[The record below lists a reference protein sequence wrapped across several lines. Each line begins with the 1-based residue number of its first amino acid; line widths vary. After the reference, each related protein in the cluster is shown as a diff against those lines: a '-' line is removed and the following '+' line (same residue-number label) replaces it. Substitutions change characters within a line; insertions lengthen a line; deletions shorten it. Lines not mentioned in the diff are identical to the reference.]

1 MLVIRSFLFSIIYTL
16 SAIVFSVIGVLL
28 WPLPFQWRYPVVSRW
43 AVWNLTW
50 LRWICG
56 VHFEVEGREKIPDE
70 PCVILCKHQSAW
82 ETLALQAVFPPQ
94 VWVLKRELLWIPFFG
109 WGLASL
115 NPIAID
121 RKAGRK
127 ALEQVI
133 EQGKQRLKNGAWVVV
148 FPEGTRMPIGTM
160 GRFGVGGAR
169 LALTA
174 DVPILPVAH
183 NAAGCWPKRGFIK
196 QPGVIKMVIG
206 DKIMAEEGQSATVI
220 NHQVFEWMS
229 QAMLQLEQDASL
241 QCVNPTKGEEC
252 GES

>member
-1 MLVIRSFLFSIIYTL
+1 MLAIRSFLFSIIYTL
-16 SAIVFSVIGVLL
+16 SAIVFSVIAVLL
-28 WPLPFQWRYPVVSRW
+28 WPLPFHWRYPVVSRW
-43 AVWNLTW
+43 AVWNLTC

-56 VHFEVEGREKIPDE
+56 VRFEVEGQENIPDE

-94 VWVLKRELLWIPFFG
+94 VWVLKRELLWLPFFG

-127 ALEQVI
+127 ALDQVI
-133 EQGKQRLKNGAWVVV
+133 DQGKQRLKSGAWVVV
-148 FPEGTRMPIGTM
+148 FPEGTRMPVGVM

-169 LALTA
+169 LALA
-174 DVPILPVAH
+174 AEVPIVPVAH
-183 NAAGCWPKRGFIK
+183 NAATCWPKRGFIK

-206 DKIMAEEGQSATVI
+206 DKIVAEGQSATAI

-229 QAMLQLEQDASL
+229 EAMLQLEQDATL
-241 QCVNPTKGEEC
+241 QRV
-252 GES
+252 